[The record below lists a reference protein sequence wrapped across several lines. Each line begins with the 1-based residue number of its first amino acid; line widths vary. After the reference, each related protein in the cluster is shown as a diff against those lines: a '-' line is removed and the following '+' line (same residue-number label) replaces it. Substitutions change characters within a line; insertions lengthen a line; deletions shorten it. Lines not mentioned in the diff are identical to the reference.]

1 MYEHL
6 TEIALANLLKENTY
20 FSLSWI
26 QSSQAQICESQYA

>member
-1 MYEHL
+1 MYENL
-6 TEIALANLLKENTY
+6 TEIALNLLKENTY